1 MNRRN
6 LITAIIGIIVIITG
20 VIAYVT
26 HFVVSAQHIPAGKFI
41 KISNVDLAPKGKV
54 IIVEQSWYGCPV
66 GAAASWAIY
75 DFLQHYGNLSYK
87 LWYSDPYR
95 TPANIPGLLFTNFTS
110 NSIVD
115 FYIAYVYNEYLNAS
129 YNGTPIPQNE
139 LVPVGE
145 QIIKEEYT
153 QMGALSSSPLHYPIR
168 NASTNTA
175 VWRAFSVLW
184 QTIALK
190 FCNTN
195 LWSEWYLHCDY
206 TDS

>member
-75 DFLQHYGNLSYK
+75 DVLQHYDNLSYK

-95 TPANIPGLLFTNFTS
+95 TPANIPGYYSLILRV
-110 NSIVD
+110 I
-115 FYIAYVYNEYLNAS
+115 L
-129 YNGTPIPQNE
+129 
-139 LVPVGE
+139 
-145 QIIKEEYT
+145 
-153 QMGALSSSPLHYPIR
+153 
-168 NASTNTA
+168 
-175 VWRAFSVLW
+175 
-184 QTIALK
+184 
-190 FCNTN
+190 
-195 LWSEWYLHCDY
+195 
-206 TDS
+206 